1 MNNVRLDDA
10 IKSIWTYEHGERTAP
25 HWLEFLDHT
34 ADAGILVQAPNLK
47 ELFARAAWG
56 MFSLVTDMD
65 TIRLAERSRIRIEA
79 NDRPA
84 LMVKWLSDLN
94 YRHVTEHRLFG
105 KFAIVE
111 IGEEWLLAE
120 VHGERI
126 DPTRHTIFTEIK
138 AVTFHD
144 LRLERDDQG
153 WKTQIIFDL

>member
-1 MNNVRLDDA
+1 MNDLRPDDA
-10 IKSIWTYEHGERTAP
+10 LKSQLPYEHAEASVP
-25 HWLEFLDHT
+25 DWLKFLDHT

-56 MFSLVTDMD
+56 MFFLVTDMD
-65 TIRLAERSRIRIEA
+65 TIQLAERNRIRIEA
-79 NDRPA
+79 SDPPA
-84 LMVKWLSDLN
+84 LMVNWLSELN

-105 KFAIVE
+105 KFAIDE
-111 IGEEWLLAE
+111 IGEEWLSAE
-120 VHGERI
+120 VHGERF
-126 DPTRHTIFTEIK
+126 DPSRHKIFTEIK